1 MKLTKNQKVMK
12 KSIEK
17 DVKMVFC
24 VNMELKMQ
32 KGKTSAQVAHAAIK
46 LYKQLLKSNNKLLD
60 DWEST
65 GTKKITLKIKNIKEL
80 HDIEVK
86 CEKMDVPCVTITDA
100 GKTQIAAGSET
111 IIALFGDSKTINQIT
126 GQMKLLG

>member
-1 MKLTKNQKVMK
+1 MKLTKKQKEMK
-12 KSIEK
+12 KSIDK

-24 VNMELKMQ
+24 VNMDLKMQ
-32 KGKTSAQVAHAAIK
+32 KGKAAAQVAHAAIK

-60 DWEST
+60 DWETT
-65 GTKKITLKIKNIKEL
+65 GTKKITLKIKNVKEL
-80 HDIEVK
+80 HDIELK
-86 CEKMDVPCVTITDA
+86 CEKLEVPCATIIDA

-126 GQMKLLG
+126 GQLKLLS